1 MTWLKPKPLR
11 TLGVGLCL
19 SLMLETPAMAA
30 PGDLDTTFSLD
41 GKVTTNFTRG
51 YDEAVAIAI
60 QPDGKILV
68 GGLAGG
74 TGGKF
79 ALARYNVGGDL
90 DTTFGGGK
98 VTTDFGRGT
107 DWINALAVQSDG
119 KIVAVGGDRPAR
131 GDNVRIALARY
142 NTDGSL
148 DTSFSGD
155 GKATTNFTSGYDY
168 AEDVIL
174 QSDGKIVVVGG
185 AGGAGGR
192 FALARYIPSG
202 ALDLSFGGDGKVVTN
217 FASGFD
223 AAVAV
228 AIQPDSKIVAGGWS
242 GPSRSND
249 YRFAAAR
256 YNTDGS
262 LDPAFGGDG
271 KVTTNFT
278 TGNDYAWDMALQSDG
293 EIVLAGAAAGAGE
306 RFALARYD
314 ATGALDD
321 GFGGDGKVITN
332 FNTGS
337 DVATGVA
344 VHGDGRI
351 VAAGWSGPARSS
363 DYRFALARYDSDGG
377 LDSTFG
383 GDGKVTTNFTSGNDY
398 AWDMGLQT
406 DGKIVAVGHARGS
419 GGRFAVARYL
429 MD

>member
-1 MTWLKPKPLR
+1 MIASRLPARRFGILF
-11 TLGVGLCL
+11 VGLCL
-19 SLMLETPAMAA
+19 SLMLETPATAA
-30 PGDLDTTFSLD
+30 PGDLDSTFSSD
-41 GKVTTNFTRG
+41 GKVATNFTRG
-51 YDEAVAIAI
+51 DDIATAIAF
-60 QPDGKILV
+60 QLDGKIV
-68 GGLAGG
+68 VAGLAGG

-79 ALARYNVGGDL
+79 ALARYTLGGGL
-90 DTTFGGGK
+90 DTTFGGDGK
-98 VTTDFGRGT
+98 VTTNFGPGT
-107 DWINALAVQSDG
+107 DWVNALAVQPDG
-119 KIVAVGGDRPAR
+119 KIVAVGADRPAR
-131 GDNVRIALARY
+131 GDNLRLALARY

-148 DTSFSGD
+148 DASFSGD
-155 GKATTNFTSGYDY
+155 GKLTTNFTSGYDY
-168 AEDVIL
+168 AEDVVL
-174 QSDGKIVVVGG
+174 QTDGKIIV
-185 AGGAGGR
+185 AGEARGQ
-192 FALARYIPSG
+192 FALARYDAEG
-202 ALDLSFGGDGKVVTN
+202 RLDSTFGGDGKAKTDLN
-217 FASGFD
+217 SGVDD
-223 AAVAV
+223 ATSV
-228 AIQPDSKIVAGGWS
+228 AIQGDGKIIAAGWS
-242 GPSRSND
+242 GPARSND
-249 YRFAAAR
+249 YRFAVVR
-256 YNTDGS
+256 YDSDGG
-262 LDPAFGGDG
+262 LDTTFSGDG

-278 TGNDYAWDMALQSDG
+278 RGFDYGWDMALQADG
-293 EIVLAGAAAGAGE
+293 RIVVVGAAAGAGE